1 MNLPKKQ
8 KWNHEHREQTG
19 NGQGGGGWERYGGGG

>member
-8 KWNHEHREQTG
+8 KQNHEHREQTG
-19 NGQGGGGWERYGGGG
+19 DCQGGGGWERYGAGG